1 MSGVPK
7 MIRVYNKIKR
17 RLSLSKH
24 ESRKTD
30 FSTSIFWLFLELLE
44 ESSQDPII
52 EGVTYFARYLG
63 SCSVVIP
70 SGEEATAEAIKSIVQ
85 AVISLGIFLLH

>member
-1 MSGVPK
+1 MKV
-7 MIRVYNKIKR
+7 
-17 RLSLSKH
+17 
-24 ESRKTD
+24 RKL
-30 FSTSIFWLFLELLE
+30 IFQISYFDYLLELFE
-44 ESSQDPII
+44 ESCQDPII

-63 SCSVVIP
+63 SCSVVKP